1 MANPLPLVALAGDD
15 AVTTATISMTNEDAD
30 FPAENAQ
37 NYNPAHLAK
46 STTTTTTFTIT
57 TSSIEPVAVAL
68 IQTNAETAT
77 LNGNAITIP
86 ALDSDGQRIH
96 PWLDMRGSPLASGTT
111 WTLVLSKASGTV
123 FIGRICLVVA
133 LHELNVRYGWEVGRN
148 RPGETTIETRGGS
161 ILKHTMEL
169 RSRWAQGVVNLLEDE
184 ALLASLDSSAKGSN
198 IPYLLIP
205 DEVVNDAWYVRQS
218 SPYRKGY
225 PDIDVRETPLRFDE
239 LSNGPVN
246 G

>member
-1 MANPLPLVALAGDD
+1 MPNPLPLVALAGDD
-15 AVTTATISMTNEDAD
+15 AVTTATISMSNEDAE

-37 NYNPAHLAK
+37 SYNPAKLAK
-46 STTTTTTFTIT
+46 STTNTTTFTIT
-57 TSSIEPVAVAL
+57 TSSITPVAIAL

-77 LNGNAITIP
+77 LNGLPITIP
-86 ALDSDGQRIH
+86 VLDSDGQRIH
-96 PWLDMRGSPLASGTT
+96 PWLDMRGSPEAAGTS
-111 WTLVLSKASGTV
+111 WTLVLSKASGVV

-133 LHELNVRYGWEVGRN
+133 LHALNVRYGWEVGRN
-148 RPGETTIETRGGS
+148 RPGEVTIETRMGVV
-161 ILKHTMEL
+161 LKHTSEL
-169 RSRWAQGVVNLLEDE
+169 RSRYAQGVVNLLEDE

-198 IPYLLIP
+198 LPYLLIP
-205 DEVVNDAWYVRQS
+205 DEDTNDAWYVRQS

-239 LSNGPVN
+239 LVNGPVN